1 MNLAMT
7 TNAAVTERN
16 SAPDF
21 APDFALCQADHHHGN
36 TRLPT
41 HQRPLTTR
49 LTPLIFRAM
58 ETHARKNC

>member
-7 TNAAVTERN
+7 ADAAVTERN

-21 APDFALCQADHHHGN
+21 ALCQAGHHHGN

-41 HQRPLTTR
+41 HQCPLTTR

-58 ETHARKNC
+58 ETHARKNR

>member
-21 APDFALCQADHHHGN
+21 ALCQADHHYGN
-36 TRLPT
+36 TRLPA
-41 HQRPLTTR
+41 HQRPLTT
-49 LTPLIFRAM
+49 LDVK
-58 ETHARKNC
+58 E